1 MSQGNYGI
9 DLYSGKLAQS
19 VDVIIRRI
27 GWRLTDKKLN
37 PLGFKAR
44 TDLGLKTWGQ
54 VHSQPDEELRAMTEL
69 SAGGITDQTR
79 FNKHFDF
86 FLHAMEFYE
95 ESCEQPTHE
104 FDQLVPVLRDGDWQ
118 LNFSDSDLE
127 GDSHAFYGSFEK
139 VIMQD
144 TPIAHQ
150 WRLAPKFVSTQ
161 QCNMGNHLRSFG
173 FIPSLEFLT
182 ANRYAGHGLP

>member
-1 MSQGNYGI
+1 MSQVNYGI

-54 VHSQPDEELRAMTEL
+54 VHSQPDEELRTMTEL
-69 SAGGITDQTR
+69 SAIGITDQTR

-95 ESCEQPTHE
+95 EDCQQPIHE

-118 LNFSDSDLE
+118 LNFSDSNLE
-127 GDSHAFYGSFEK
+127 FEK
-139 VIMQD
+139 VVMQD

-161 QCNMGNHLRSFG
+161 QCSMGNHLRSFG